1 MLLFLLPLLATADAV
16 APEPPQTCQPLVGI
30 STLLSEGLLD
40 RRGIKTLRLQVPD
53 PPAPASEAGILHI
66 GSFRSV
72 QRVALL
78 IEFSEGASLSGRP
91 FRATLSAP
99 GLQALT
105 VVQVLQVDPTPEY
118 EKTRIIVEAAATV
131 TNARG
136 VYTLE
141 LQDAEGRRLLV
152 LPGVRF
158 PPA

>member
-1 MLLFLLPLLATADAV
+1 MLLFLLPLLATADAGT
-16 APEPPQTCQPLVGI
+16 PEAPQTCQPLVGI
-30 STLLSEGLLD
+30 SEMLSEGLLD
-40 RRGIKTLRLQVPD
+40 QRGIKTLRLHAPGL
-53 PPAPASEAGILHI
+53 PAPASDAGIHHI
-66 GSFRSV
+66 VSFRSF

-78 IEFSEGASLSGRP
+78 IEFSEGASLSGRA

-105 VVQVLQVDPTPEY
+105 IVQVLQVDPTPES
-118 EKTRIIVEAAATV
+118 EKTRIIVEAPARVAE
-131 TNARG
+131 ARG

-141 LQDAEGRRLLV
+141 LQDAEGRQLLV

>member
-16 APEPPQTCQPLVGI
+16 TPEAQTCRNLVGV
-30 STLLSEGLLD
+30 SALLSERLLDERGVQAQKLLAPAPSFPAIEPGLLLV
-40 RRGIKTLRLQVPD
+40 R
-53 PPAPASEAGILHI
+53 
-66 GSFRSV
+66 SFRSS

-78 IEFSEGASLSGRP
+78 IEFSEEVSLSGRP
-91 FRATLSAP
+91 FRASLSAP

-105 VVQVLQVDPTPEY
+105 VVQVLQVDPASSSEM
-118 EKTRIIVEAAATV
+118 TRVIVEATATV
-131 TNARG
+131 TSARG

-141 LQDAEGRRLLV
+141 LQDAEGQRLLV